1 MNVKDIKKIACVGGG
16 LIGSSWATNFIMK
29 GYETVLYDLNDEAI
43 ALAKQRVL
51 GNLAF
56 LQKKNLI
63 TAEAIE
69 KALSLLSYTTS
80 LEVALK
86 GVQLVQESAPERYE
100 VKQALLGEIDK
111 YVGSNVLY
119 ASSTSGLLISEISRY
134 SKYQARCIGAHPYN
148 PPHLIPLVELVGDNV
163 KSAEALK
170 VAKEFYTLLGKEPI
184 ILKKEAPGYVANR
197 IQAAVQR
204 EICEIA
210 MRDIATVEDID
221 KAITFGPGLRWAIIG
236 PSLIRQLG
244 GGKEGLKGMIKLLG
258 KTNTIWLEDMAKWTE
273 YPEEWGDIAQ
283 AGVDE
288 EMANRPAEI
297 GNTTETLKE
306 YRDDMLIEILK
317 LHKKI

>member
-1 MNVKDIKKIACVGGG
+1 MNVRDIKKISCVGGG

-29 GYETVLYDLNDEAI
+29 GYETVLYDLNDEAV
-43 ALAKQRVL
+43 ALAKQRVI

-56 LQKKNLI
+56 LQKKDLI
-63 TAEAIE
+63 TAEEID
-69 KALSLLSYTTS
+69 KALSRMSYTTS
-80 LEVALK
+80 LEEALK
-86 GVQLVQESAPERYE
+86 DVQLVQESAPERYE
-100 VKQALLGEIDK
+100 IKQALLADIDQ
-111 YVGSNVLY
+111 YAGADVLY
-119 ASSTSGLLISEISRY
+119 ASSTSGLLISEISKY
-134 SKYQARCIGAHPYN
+134 SKYKERCIGAHPYN
-148 PPHLIPLVELVGDNV
+148 PPHLIPLVELVGDSV
-163 KSAEALK
+163 TCAAALK

-184 ILKKEAPGYVANR
+184 ILNKEAPGYVANR

-210 MRDIATVEDID
+210 MRGIASVEDID
-221 KAITFGPGLRWAIIG
+221 KAVTFGPGLRWAIMG

-283 AGVDE
+283 AGVE
-288 EMANRPAEI
+288 QEIANRPAEI
-297 GNTTETLKE
+297 GNTNETLKE